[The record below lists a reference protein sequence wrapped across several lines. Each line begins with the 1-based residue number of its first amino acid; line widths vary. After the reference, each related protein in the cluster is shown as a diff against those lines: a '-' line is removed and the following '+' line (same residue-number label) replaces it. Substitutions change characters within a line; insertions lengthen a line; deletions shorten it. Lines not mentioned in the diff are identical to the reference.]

1 MCPFKYSTECIFSI
15 KKLFITVARALGIPS
30 RIITNYSSAHDTQG
44 SLTVDYF
51 VDSDGKVLEE
61 MNSDSI
67 WNYHVWNE
75 VWMDR
80 PDIGPEYGGWQ
91 VKSLVTCFTN
101 SRNKKKF
108 PTKAIDA
115 TPQEMS
121 DDMYRCGPASV
132 LAVKFGEILRPYD
145 CDFLYSEVNA
155 DKVFWRYTGPYQ
167 PLKLLRKDTLG
178 IGHLISTKSIGK
190 WERDDITE
198 TYKFAEKSRDERDT
212 MAKALKQ
219 ANSAFSR

>member
-1 MCPFKYSTECIFSI
+1 MTMTPYHNVLHFP
-15 KKLFITVARALGIPS
+15 VARTLGIPS

-51 VDSDGKVLEE
+51 VDAEGKVLEE

-80 PDIGPEYGGWQ
+80 PDIGAEYGGWQ
-91 VKSLVTCFTN
+91 
-101 SRNKKKF
+101 
-108 PTKAIDA
+108 AIDA

-132 LAVKFGEILRPYD
+132 LAVKLGEILRPYD

-178 IGHLISTKSIGK
+178 IGHLISTKQIGR
-190 WERDDITE
+190 WDRDDITK

-219 ANSAFSR
+219 ANSAYSR